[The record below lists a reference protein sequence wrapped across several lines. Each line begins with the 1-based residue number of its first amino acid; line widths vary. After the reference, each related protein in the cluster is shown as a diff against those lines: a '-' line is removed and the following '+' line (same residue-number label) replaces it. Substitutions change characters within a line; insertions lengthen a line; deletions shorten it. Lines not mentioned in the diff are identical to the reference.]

1 MLFKYKVI
9 KVTYASGTVLYRYVL
24 YPGEESTIPFTISIP
39 SVMDT
44 CFHMCYSVKQ
54 VAIDNSSCL
63 TLLKFVKQII
73 SILLHMQQFKNKFW
87 FKVM

>member
-9 KVTYASGTVLYRYVL
+9 KVIRASGTVLYRSVL
-24 YPGEESTIPFTISIP
+24 YPGEETTIPFTISIP

-44 CFHMCYSVKQ
+44 CFHMCYNVKQ

-63 TLLKFVKQII
+63 TLWKFVKQII
-73 SILLHMQQFKNKFW
+73 SILLYM
-87 FKVM
+87 